1 MLKLPVSFL
10 FKYNC
15 NTKRSFPFRFT
26 LQKGYR
32 KLIKTDDLTVSF
44 LYFKSINY
52 ECSLRVRYMLAIPV
66 FSHFL
71 RTFYFHSK
79 RKRLQTLEF
88 TAFSNIF
95 RYSKL
100 EFASVSSFLYV
111 NSNACKINTYR
122 HFCCLPVSY
131 SPILVL
137 FQHFSDRFYTSIP
150 S

>member
-1 MLKLPVSFL
+1 MQLLNNFFFFILLTGSVKTPVSFL

-15 NTKRSFPFRFT
+15 NTKRSFLFRFT

-100 EFASVSSFLYV
+100 EFASVSSFLYG
-111 NSNACKINTYR
+111 NSYCYCHTNHRVVIQR
-122 HFCCLPVSY
+122 
-131 SPILVL
+131 
-137 FQHFSDRFYTSIP
+137 R
-150 S
+150 